1 MIKPKV
7 VFDTNIYLSA
17 IIFGG
22 NPRKVL
28 QLAIDEKILLYSS
41 TEILLEVALKLK
53 GKFKWSA
60 KQINFTIK
68 NIGNLAKIVRIKE
81 KIDFIKKDP
90 TDNKILEAAIE
101 SKAGFIITGDSH
113 LLELKSYKRIKII
126 KATELLEYFKTVSNY
141 NK

>member
-126 KATELLEYFKTVSNY
+126 KATELLEYFKTVNS
-141 NK
+141 

>member
-28 QLAIDEKILLYSS
+28 QLAIDEKVLLSSS
-41 TEILLEVALKLK
+41 TEILFEIALKLK
-53 GKFKWSA
+53 NKFKWPVQ
-60 KQINFTIK
+60 KINFTIR
-68 NIGNLAKIVRIKE
+68 NIGNLVKVVKIKE
-81 KIDFIKKDP
+81 RIDIVKKDP

-101 SKAGFIITGDSH
+101 SKAGFIITGDNH
-113 LLELKSYKRIKII
+113 LLKLKSYKRIKII
-126 KATELLEYFKTVSNY
+126 KATELLEYFKTVSS
-141 NK
+141 

>member
-28 QLAIDEKILLYSS
+28 QLAINEKILLYSS

-53 GKFKWSA
+53 GKFKWPSE
-60 KQINFTIK
+60 QINLTIK
-68 NIGNLAKIVRIKE
+68 NIGNLVKIIRIKE

-126 KATELLEYFKTVSNY
+126 KATELLEYFKTVNSY

>member
-28 QLAIDEKILLYSS
+28 QLAINEKILLYSS

-53 GKFKWSA
+53 GKFKWPSE
-60 KQINFTIK
+60 QINLTIK
-68 NIGNLAKIVRIKE
+68 NIGNLVKIIRIKE

-90 TDNKILEAAIE
+90 TDSKILEAAIE

-126 KATELLEYFKTVSNY
+126 KATELLEYFKTVNS
-141 NK
+141 

>member
-41 TEILLEVALKLK
+41 TEILFEVALKLK

>member
-28 QLAIDEKILLYSS
+28 QLAINEKILLYSS

-53 GKFKWSA
+53 GKFKWPSE
-60 KQINFTIK
+60 QINLTIK
-68 NIGNLAKIVRIKE
+68 NIGNLVKIIRIKE

>member
-28 QLAIDEKILLYSS
+28 QLAINEKILLYSS

-53 GKFKWSA
+53 GKFKWPSE
-60 KQINFTIK
+60 QINLTIK
-68 NIGNLAKIVRIKE
+68 NIGNLVKIIRIKE

-126 KATELLEYFKTVSNY
+126 KATELLEYFKTVNS
-141 NK
+141 